1 MNNNQITKLDVDLTI
16 ESNLGFPEYITENI
30 KLKLNE
36 DLTNIKILDFDEK
49 SFLINLINK
58 SSQVDISKYS
68 IDYDEIDNVSRLF
81 PPHFVGQPQELP
93 YERLKWHK
101 HHVQAYN

>member
-16 ESNLGFPEYITENI
+16 ESNLGFSEYITENI

-49 SFLINLINK
+49 NF
-58 SSQVDISKYS
+58 
-68 IDYDEIDNVSRLF
+68 F
-81 PPHFVGQPQELP
+81 
-93 YERLKWHK
+93 
-101 HHVQAYN
+101 